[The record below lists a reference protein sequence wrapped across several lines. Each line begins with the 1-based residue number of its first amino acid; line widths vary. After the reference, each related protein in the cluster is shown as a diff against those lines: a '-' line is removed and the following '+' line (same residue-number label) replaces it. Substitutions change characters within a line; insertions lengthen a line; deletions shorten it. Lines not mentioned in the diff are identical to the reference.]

1 MMGITKSTNGQEDYQ
16 NNQNEINWQKRIYY
30 DADEAL
36 VLPLHPRYYY
46 DWLSSRYNN
55 YPMEKKLC
63 DLGFLVTQSFD
74 LKGNVR
80 YYKKEREEIITS
92 AIPQTFVFY
101 ILFMRYGT
109 CSHFTDLILRKLS
122 ENQLIKLFMDEVR
135 LRYNSTLHEVE
146 TGGWND
152 DELVAAAGG
161 DKATFWRLVKG
172 VELTKKFRSK

>member
-1 MMGITKSTNGQEDYQ
+1 MENIKPNNGQEDFQYKQ
-16 NNQNEINWQKRIYY
+16 TEIIRQKQIYY
-30 DADEAL
+30 DSDEAL
-36 VLPLHPRYYY
+36 VLPHHPRYYY
-46 DWLSSRYNN
+46 DWLGSRYNS
-55 YPMEKKLC
+55 YPMEQKLT
-63 DLGFLVTQSFD
+63 DLAFLVSQGFD
-74 LKGNVR
+74 LKGNIR
-80 YYKKEREEIITS
+80 DYKKERDEIITS
-92 AIPQTFVFY
+92 AIAQTFVFY
-101 ILFMRYGT
+101 ILYMRYGT